1 MDNRGN
7 LAGGGFGRRRSALMG
22 PPTGSPVVEP
32 AQSYAFEADEPADR
46 ISPLRL
52 AGIILGALLSLLCI
66 EALFSSTSLIT
77 PIDGTF
83 LNTMR
88 VIGAALG
95 IPLAILTIT
104 RPHEPMGIAKKILIL
119 LFTPLLTGFAGGEAA
134 WRISDWTAF
143 AFSNAAYEAAS
154 YPIQYAS
161 HGRKGRRDSFEI
173 DPYDAGEGTDIAVP
187 SAQFD
192 AIWPNYDGYCI
203 TVMQRKSTS
212 GAIEIINDGVF
223 TLREPAP
230 AVLTRCG
237 GGGSASGET
246 SSPWDKK

>member
-1 MDNRGN
+1 MDSGDQ
-7 LAGGGFGRRRSALMG
+7 LGGGFGRRRSALMG
-22 PPTGSPVVEP
+22 AP
-32 AQSYAFEADEPADR
+32 AQTPVRDAGRSYAFEVDEPTDR

-52 AGIILGALLSLLCI
+52 AAIVFGALLTLLCI

-77 PIDGTF
+77 PIDATF
-83 LNTMR
+83 LNAMR
-88 VIGAALG
+88 LVGFALG

-119 LFTPLLTGFAGGEAA
+119 LFLPFLTGFAGGEAA
-134 WRISDWTAF
+134 WRISDWTEF
-143 AFSNAAYEAAS
+143 AFSSAAYEPAA

-173 DPYDAGEGTDIAVP
+173 DPYDAGESTDIAVP

-192 AIWPNYDGYCI
+192 AIWPDYDGYCI
-203 TVMQRKSTS
+203 TVMQRKSAS
-212 GAIEIINDGVF
+212 GAIEIVNDGVF

-237 GGGSASGET
+237 AEGSSAGDA